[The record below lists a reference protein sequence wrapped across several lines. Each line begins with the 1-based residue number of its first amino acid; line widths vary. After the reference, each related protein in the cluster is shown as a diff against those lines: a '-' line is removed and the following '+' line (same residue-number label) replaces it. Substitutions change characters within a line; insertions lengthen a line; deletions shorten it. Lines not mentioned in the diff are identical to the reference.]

1 MDFKKIIKTQYNSV
15 IEDFFV
21 CDCFFDIVFDFL
33 INERR
38 DLDIS
43 YYEFSNEVEKKFPT
57 NCLLLSFIGCAVM
70 ICKQSLQYYL
80 ALKNEPFLKRSCI
93 PNFISLNGERTA
105 ICVACLIKSI
115 LENDVTFFLK
125 HFRLAEEYRSNE
137 TCLHLLLPIRTF
149 NTTSL

>member
-21 CDCFFDIVFDFL
+21 CDCFFDVVFDFL
-33 INERR
+33 VNERN
-38 DLDIS
+38 DSS
-43 YYEFSNEVEKKFPT
+43 YDEFSKKMEKKYPT
-57 NCLLLSFIGCAVM
+57 HSLLLSFIGCAVM

-115 LENDVTFFLK
+115 LDDMTFFLK
-125 HFRLAEEYRSNE
+125 QFRLVDKYRDNE
-137 TCLHLLLPIRTF
+137 TCLHLLLPIRTSY
-149 NTTSL
+149 TTSL

>member
-1 MDFKKIIKTQYNSV
+1 MDFEKIIKTQYNSV

-21 CDCFFDIVFDFL
+21 CDCFFDIVFNFL

-38 DLDIS
+38 NLGIS
-43 YYEFSNEVEKKFPT
+43 YYEFSNDVEKKFPT